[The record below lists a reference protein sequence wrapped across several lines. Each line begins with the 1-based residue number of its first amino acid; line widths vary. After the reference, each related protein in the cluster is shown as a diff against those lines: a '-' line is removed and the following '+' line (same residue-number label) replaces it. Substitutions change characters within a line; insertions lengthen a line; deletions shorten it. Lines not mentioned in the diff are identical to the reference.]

1 MTLADADKSHA
12 IVNDVM
18 FNNPKQIVSSYN
30 IEMMLYAFK
39 TGNLQ
44 NYANYAA
51 AGVNSEV
58 YYRTGGKITE

>member
-1 MTLADADKSHA
+1 MSKGGSTIFKYTIIVTL
-12 IVNDVM
+12 
-18 FNNPKQIVSSYN
+18 
-30 IEMMLYAFK
+30 MLCSFK

-58 YYRTGGKITE
+58 YYRTGGNLTK